1 MPPVFD
7 FAASENVKSVTV
19 LWPAPQRFPDGS
31 GGNAIGYAGHVVL
44 PLQVVP
50 QTAGK
55 PVKLRL
61 KLAYGVCEKL
71 CVPVEARGELAL
83 TGRAGGHD
91 AALAAAEARVPKP
104 ATLGDDGNFAI
115 RAFRQEPAS
124 SPGPSRPRVIVDVA
138 APDAANVDL
147 FAEGPTADWALP
159 LPEPILATPGV
170 RRFAFELD
178 GLPAGA
184 KAAGAALKLT
194 AVAGEEAIEVS
205 IARTRVRVSPRTNP
219 GTTNERTQAMAIK
232 VGDTLPNATFTVMT
246 PEGPKPMSSDE
257 IFKGKKVVL
266 FAVPGAF
273 TPTCHKN
280 HMPGFVKNAAAIKAK
295 GIDAIAVTGVND
307 VFVMDAWKSASAAD
321 GKIDYF
327 LADGSADFAKAV
339 GLTADLNARGLGTRS
354 QRYCH
359 GGRQRRREDPQ
370 CRGRAGQGRNVRRR

>member
-1 MPPVFD
+1 MLTVATAPACAADASPWDPGTHWAARLIAASAHGAILRAGLEIKLGPGWKTYWRYPGDSGVPPVFD

-31 GGNAIGYAGHVVL
+31 GGNAIGYARHVVI

-104 ATLGDDGNFAI
+104 AALGADGNFAI

-124 SPGPSRPRVIVDVA
+124 SPSSRPRVTVDVA
-138 APDAANVDL
+138 APDAVSVDL
-147 FAEGPTADWALP
+147 FAEGPTVDWALP
-159 LPEPILATPGV
+159 LPEPILATPGM

-184 KAAGAALKLT
+184 KAAGAPLKLT

-205 IARTRVRVSPRTNP
+205 IRL
-219 GTTNERTQAMAIK
+219 
-232 VGDTLPNATFTVMT
+232 D
-246 PEGPKPMSSDE
+246 
-257 IFKGKKVVL
+257 
-266 FAVPGAF
+266 
-273 TPTCHKN
+273 
-280 HMPGFVKNAAAIKAK
+280 
-295 GIDAIAVTGVND
+295 
-307 VFVMDAWKSASAAD
+307 
-321 GKIDYF
+321 
-327 LADGSADFAKAV
+327 
-339 GLTADLNARGLGTRS
+339 
-354 QRYCH
+354 
-359 GGRQRRREDPQ
+359 
-370 CRGRAGQGRNVRRR
+370 